1 MHHHSLAAAAAALL
15 ATLPACQAAMYT
27 KKSPVLQIDANSY
40 GPLIAKSNYTSI
52 IEFYAPWCGHCQNL
66 KPIYEKLAEKLQG
79 RAKVAAVDCD
89 DDGNKQFCGHH
100 GVKGFPTLKIVRPGK
115 GPASKPTVQ
124 DYQGQRTVKSMADAV
139 LNSINNH
146 VIRVTD
152 EKLDAFIAS
161 KEPKALL
168 FTEKGTT
175 SGLLR
180 SIAID
185 FLGVIKIGQVRDKD
199 TAVVEKFGI
208 DKFPTLILIPG
219 DGEDAIVYHGELNK
233 EEMVKFLSQAGQ
245 PNPDPAPV
253 EKAKGDGPSSNK
265 ASKASDEKKSKT
277 SDEKKKKKN
286 KVSDKSSDKAQ
297 AETSSASPTKESTPD
312 PEESAET
319 STASETA
326 ESTRPSA
333 DIISITT
340 VDTKAMVVE
349 KCLKPKSHSC
359 VLAFIPSKSS
369 EGGDKVLAALSH
381 LNTKYIHGKR
391 HVFPFLALPD
401 NIDGSAMLRETLN
414 LGNEVEMIALN
425 ARRLWWKRYEG
436 DFSHES
442 VENWIDSIRMGEGKK
457 SDLPETVLDKAEDMA
472 HNGSQATEADS
483 STKSEEDSTAQSP
496 TTESSTSQTLTE
508 ATQATDP
515 QPESETQKSETQ
527 KSEEEVVHEEL

>member
-1 MHHHSLAAAAAALL
+1 MHHHSLAAAATALL
-15 ATLPACQAAMYT
+15 ATLPISQAAMYT
-27 KKSPVLQIDANSY
+27 KKSPVLQIDTKSY
-40 GPLIAKSNYTSI
+40 GPLVAKSNYTSI
-52 IEFYAPWCGHCQNL
+52 VEFYAPWCGHCQKL

-79 RAKVAAVDCD
+79 IAKVAAVDCD
-89 DDGNKQFCGHH
+89 DDANKQFCGSH
-100 GVKGFPTLKIVRPGK
+100 GVNSFPTLKIVRPGK
-115 GPASKPTVQ
+115 ASGSKPIIE
-124 DYQGQRTVKSMADAV
+124 DYQGQRNVKDMADAV

-152 EKLDAFIAS
+152 EKLDGFLAS

-185 FLGVIKIGQVRDKD
+185 FLGVIKVGQVRNKD
-199 TAVVEKFGI
+199 QAVVEKFGI
-208 DKFPTLILIPG
+208 DKFPTLVLIPS
-219 DGEDAIVYHGELNK
+219 DGENPIVYDGELK
-233 EEMVKFLSQAGQ
+233 KDEMVKFLSQAGQ
-245 PNPDPAPV
+245 PNPDPAPAD
-253 EKAKGDGPSSNK
+253 KAKSDKSSSKK
-265 ASKASDEKKSKT
+265 AAKASDEKKKSKT
-277 SDEKKKKKN
+277 
-286 KVSDKSSDKAQ
+286 SDKSSDKAQ
-297 AETSSASPTKESTPD
+297 AETSRASPQKEGTAD

-319 STASETA
+319 STASATA
-326 ESTRPSA
+326 ESAKPSA
-333 DIISITT
+333 DIIAIAT
-340 VDTKAMVVE
+340 VDTKAMLVE

-359 VLAFIPSKSS
+359 VLAFIPSQSS
-369 EGGDKVLAALSH
+369 QEGDKVVAALSH

-401 NIDGSAMLRETLN
+401 NIDGSAMLRETLS
-414 LGNEVEMIALN
+414 LGNEVELIALN

-472 HNGSQATEADS
+472 QDGSQATEAES
-483 STKSEEDSTAQSP
+483 STKSEEGSTAQSP
-496 TTESSTSQTLTE
+496 TMEGSTSQSSTE

-515 QPESETQKSETQ
+515 EPESETQKSEE
-527 KSEEEVVHEEL
+527 KVVHEEL